1 MSDWCEKTTPGARY
15 AWANRP
21 HYSRALLGRAQE
33 AAPYGERAKA
43 SDTEISNLKFQIEET
58 ANSNR
63 HFKANANPNANTDAN
78 ANANANADP
87 SPLKAIRDDRREA
100 FFRGQ

>member
-1 MSDWCEKTTPGARY
+1 VIGAKRQPPERVTPGQIGHTIRGRY
-15 AWANRP
+15 SGGRSKRRP
-21 HYSRALLGRAQE
+21 YR
-33 AAPYGERAKA
+33 ERAKA

-58 ANSNR
+58 ANSNL
-63 HFKANANPNANTDAN
+63 HFKANANTNANTD